1 MSWDRLT
8 HDRKIN
14 VRIIPGQP
22 YYHLLSIPGYSRR
35 NRYKVSCNLPGAV
48 TQHTSA
54 KSLDLLCPITPSL
67 IVSLE
72 NIQTMTTYSLQALR
86 DAREQRLA
94 RICVPTQVPIDAL
107 ACWNG
112 QRFVSWNEWL
122 LSLGFT
128 DHTKHDTTQIE
139 LASVD

>member
-1 MSWDRLT
+1 
-8 HDRKIN
+8 
-14 VRIIPGQP
+14 
-22 YYHLLSIPGYSRR
+22 
-35 NRYKVSCNLPGAV
+35 
-48 TQHTSA
+48 
-54 KSLDLLCPITPSL
+54 
-67 IVSLE
+67 
-72 NIQTMTTYSLQALR
+72 MTTYSLQALR

-139 LASVD
+139 LASVDEIEKNNIPRPNLREFGDQTVLF